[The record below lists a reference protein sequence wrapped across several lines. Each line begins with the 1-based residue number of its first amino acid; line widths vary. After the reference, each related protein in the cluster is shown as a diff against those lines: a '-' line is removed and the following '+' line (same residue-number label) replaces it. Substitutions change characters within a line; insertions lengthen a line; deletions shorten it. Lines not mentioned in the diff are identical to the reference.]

1 MIKRLI
7 FDVDSTLITNVNFVD
22 AIKNTLIDFDIYS
35 EERVND
41 FIKGIGTYEGI
52 YKNYNKADYT
62 KHMSEHLNVT
72 LPDDFLEVFFSHL
85 KYAIPEKNEKLV
97 NSIRALA
104 EKYEL
109 VLLTNYFSESQMN
122 RLNGMGI
129 GQFFKYCYGENL
141 IKPNQDAYINAC
153 GEHRTDECVMIGDDL
168 YLDIECAKKLGLK
181 TILVNTKNVDVG
193 NIDTIVVSKV
203 EEIDDS
209 IIKTIK

>member
-1 MIKRLI
+1 
-7 FDVDSTLITNVNFVD
+7 
-22 AIKNTLIDFDIYS
+22 
-35 EERVND
+35 
-41 FIKGIGTYEGI
+41 
-52 YKNYNKADYT
+52 
-62 KHMSEHLNVT
+62 MSEHLNVT

-153 GEHRTDECVMIGDDL
+153 GKHRTDECVMIGDNLERDIKGALNAGLNAVYYNPKHRKFDVECIEISKIKDL
-168 YLDIECAKKLGLK
+168 RN
-181 TILVNTKNVDVG
+181 IL
-193 NIDTIVVSKV
+193 
-203 EEIDDS
+203 
-209 IIKTIK
+209 